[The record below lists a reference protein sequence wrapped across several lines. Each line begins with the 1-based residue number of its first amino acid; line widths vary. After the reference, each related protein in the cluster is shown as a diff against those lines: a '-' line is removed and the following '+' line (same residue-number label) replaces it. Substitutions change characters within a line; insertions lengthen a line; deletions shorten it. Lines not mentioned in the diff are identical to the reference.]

1 MKASM
6 SDIFIDT
13 NVFIKIF
20 NKEENYEK
28 TIECLV
34 KIKESGWNFKI
45 SCIVHFEILWG
56 FELYGGNVEKYWNII
71 REFEIDIVPLT
82 KNDVELASK
91 LCRSKSRIRD
101 YFIGAT
107 VMNRNSFLLTYN
119 VNDFKWTKRAY
130 TPEDFIKHYC
140 SVEKVYDSK

>member
-56 FELYGGNVEKYWNII
+56 FEIYGGNVEKYWNII

>member
-1 MKASM
+1 MP
-6 SDIFIDT
+6 DVFIDT

-20 NKEENYEK
+20 NKEESYED

-34 KIKESGWNFKI
+34 RIKEGGWNFKI

-56 FELYGGNVEKYWNII
+56 FELYGGKVEKYWNVI

-107 VMNRNSFLLTYN
+107 AVNKNCPLLTYN
-119 VNDFKWTKRAY
+119 VDDFKWTERAY
-130 TPEDFIKHYC
+130 TPEDFVKQYNLM
-140 SVEKVYDSK
+140 

>member
-1 MKASM
+1 M
-6 SDIFIDT
+6 SDIFVDT

-20 NKEENYEK
+20 NKEENFEK

-34 KIKESGWNFKI
+34 EIKEHGWDFKI

-56 FELYGGNVEKYWNII
+56 FELYGGDVEKYWNVIK
-71 REFEIDIVPLT
+71 EFEIDIVPLT
-82 KNDVELASK
+82 KEDVELASR

-107 VMNRNSFLLTYN
+107 VVNRDGYLLTYN
-119 VNDFKWTKRAY
+119 VNDFKWLKKAY
-130 TPEDFIKHYC
+130 TPEDFVKHHI
-140 SVEKVYDSK
+140 VL

>member
-1 MKASM
+1 M

-56 FELYGGNVEKYWNII
+56 FEIYGGNVEKYWNII